1 MGKELLKRLSEVN
14 GVPGNEY
21 QVSKLIEGEIK
32 PLVNEI
38 LKDNIG
44 SLVGVKT
51 GTGPN
56 ILIGGHM
63 DEVGLM
69 VTQITKD
76 GFIKFQTL
84 GGWYSQVMLAQEWVI
99 TTNKKE
105 LVIGVTGSKPP
116 HIIPL
121 DQRSKAAS
129 IDDMYLDIGVS
140 SKEEAVKLGIEAGN
154 MITPLQ
160 EFKVLG
166 NENYLLGKAWDNRI
180 GSAVVIE
187 VLKNLKNVNLDNNLF
202 GAFTVQEE
210 VGLRGAKTTSHMVEP
225 KIAFAIDTGLGNDV
239 PGSVSEEQSLGK
251 GPQILLYDGGLVAH
265 RGLRK
270 FVIDVAKELEIPYQ
284 EGFIK
289 GGRTDAGEMHL
300 AHHGAAALSICIPTR
315 YMHSHT
321 SIIHYE
327 DYQNTVKLMTEVI
340 KRLDEKT
347 VNQILFDFN

>member
-1 MGKELLKRLSEVN
+1 MGKELLKKLSEAN

-21 QVSKLIEGEIK
+21 EVAKLIEKEIK
-32 PLVNEI
+32 GNVDEI
-38 LKDNIG
+38 KRDNIG
-44 SLVGVKT
+44 SVIGVKK
-51 GTGPN
+51 GKGPN

-84 GGWYSQVMLAQEWVI
+84 GGWYSQVMLAQEWEI
-99 TTNKKE
+99 TTNNNDKI
-105 LVIGVTGSKPP
+105 IGVTGSKPP
-116 HIIPL
+116 HIIPVEKRN
-121 DQRSKAAS
+121 QAVS

-140 SKEEAVKLGIEAGN
+140 SKEEAIQLGIEPGN
-154 MITPLQ
+154 MITPVQ
-160 EFKVLG
+160 QFRELG
-166 NENYLLGKAWDNRI
+166 NKNYLLGKAWDNRI

-187 VLKNLKNVNLDNNLF
+187 VLKNLKDEKLNNNLF
-202 GAFTVQEE
+202 ATFTVQEE
-210 VGLRGAKTTSHMVEP
+210 VGLRGARTASYVVNP
-225 KIAFAIDTGLGNDV
+225 QIAFAIDTGLGNDV

-251 GPQILLYDGGLVAH
+251 GPQILLYDGGLIAH

-270 FVIDVAKELEIPYQ
+270 FVIDVAKELNIPYQ
-284 EGFIK
+284 EGLIQR
-289 GGRTDAGEMHL
+289 GRTDAGEMHL
-300 AHHGAAALSICIPTR
+300 AHSGAAALSICIPTR

-327 DYQNTVKLMTEVI
+327 DYQNTIKLMTEVI

-347 VNQILFDFN
+347 VNKILFDFE

>member
-1 MGKELLKRLSEVN
+1 MSKKLLKVLSEVN

-21 QVSKLIEGEIK
+21 LVKNIIEKEISPLVTEIK
-32 PLVNEI
+32 
-38 LKDNIG
+38 KDNIG
-44 SLVGVKT
+44 SIIGVQ
-51 GTGPN
+51 GTNGPN
-56 ILIGGHM
+56 IMIGGHM

-69 VTQITKD
+69 VKGITNE

-84 GGWYSQVMLAQEWVI
+84 GGWYSQVMLAQEWQI
-99 TTNKKE
+99 KTSKGI
-105 LVIGVTGSKPP
+105 VIGVTGSKPP

-121 DQRSKAAS
+121 EQRKNAAS
-129 IDDMYLDIGVS
+129 IDDMFLDIGVA
-140 SKEEAVKLGIEAGN
+140 SKEEAIELGIEIGN

-160 EFKVLG
+160 EFKEMG
-166 NENYLLGKAWDNRI
+166 NKNYLLGKAWDNRI

-187 VLKNLKNVNLDNNLF
+187 VLRNLKDEKINNKLF

-210 VGLRGAKTTSHMVEP
+210 VGLRGARTSSYMVEP

-239 PGSVSEEQSLGK
+239 PGSVSEEQTLGK
-251 GPQILLYDGGLVAH
+251 GPQILLFDGGLVAH
-265 RGLRK
+265 HGLRK

-284 EGFIK
+284 EGLIN

-300 AHHGAAALSICIPTR
+300 AHNGAAALSICIPTR

-327 DYQNTVKLMTEVI
+327 DYLNTVKLMTEVI
-340 KRLDEKT
+340 RRLDEDT
-347 VNQILFDFN
+347 VNKILFD

>member
-1 MGKELLKRLSEVN
+1 MSKKLLKQLSEVN

-21 QVSKLIEGEIK
+21 LVKNLIEKEIK

-38 LKDNIG
+38 KKDNIG
-44 SLVGVKT
+44 SLIGVLGNK
-51 GTGPN
+51 GPN
-56 ILIGGHM
+56 IMIGGHM

-69 VTQITKD
+69 VKSITKE

-84 GGWYSQVMLAQEWVI
+84 GGWYSQVMLAQEWQI
-99 TTNKKE
+99 TTDKGI
-105 LVIGVTGSKPP
+105 VIGVTGSKPP

-121 DQRSKAAS
+121 EQRKNAAS
-129 IDDMYLDIGVS
+129 IDDMFLDVGVN
-140 SKEEAVKLGIEAGN
+140 SKEEAEALGIEVGN

-160 EFKVLG
+160 EFKELG
-166 NENYLLGKAWDNRI
+166 NKNYLLGKAWDNRI

-187 VLKNLKNVNLDNNLF
+187 VLRNLKDEKLNNQLF
-202 GAFTVQEE
+202 GTFTVQEE
-210 VGLRGAKTTSHMVEP
+210 VGLRGAKTTSHMVAP
-225 KIAFAIDTGLGNDV
+225 QIAFAIDTGLGNDV
-239 PGSVSEEQSLGK
+239 PGSVSEEQTLGN
-251 GPQILLYDGGLVAH
+251 GPQILLFDGGLIAH

-270 FVIDVAKELEIPYQ
+270 FVIEVAKELEIPYQ
-284 EGFIK
+284 EGVIN

-327 DYQNTVKLMTEVI
+327 DYKNTVKLMTEVI

-347 VNQILFDFN
+347 VNEILFN